1 MLDRL
6 NEVSNERVKTL
17 GEIENDKLRI
27 PRAYNK
33 RVKKKLFQ
41 IGDLG

>member
-33 RVKKKLFQ
+33 RVKRILSYFA
-41 IGDLG
+41 